1 MDYQNKQAAR
11 ASFTDIL
18 ETKPSLEPLADSQVM
33 QGVNIFQ
40 GLALE
45 YALGKLERA
54 RQEGYSS
61 TALNRGSILALAE
74 GKQYI
79 PRKPL
84 PSRGPISI
92 SNKSEYPSGLPAHF
106 PLVSEDQVHYM
117 LVDAVA
123 IDSHSTAAIDV
134 IQVEEHSLYFTVEQ
148 EKPFIEFL
156 FGREISRQTHQ
167 FNVFVDQGEGY
178 YKEWKKAPRFRN
190 VEGNDA
196 VFDEF
201 YSHTDQIGI
210 RFGNNIF
217 GLVPKANSKVKVD
230 LWLTKADIKLMP
242 KQPLTPLDP
251 ERADE
256 QLEFVTTGVLMG
268 GTPAESTEEIKINS
282 LYYELYDDNNVLDD
296 DYSFF
301 IKRHYPGVIWCKV
314 WGEAEQEE
322 MEGRMDDQ
330 WVNRV
335 FVALYAP
342 NDPDIV
348 PKVEETLKTV
358 IPQLNRRYSIM
369 PPEEV
374 NFVAKIE
381 GKIKRDVMLSDARK
395 AITQVLIDNYHR
407 DAVNRKDKALKRDLY
422 CSMNNLNIFASEDDI
437 YIELTGTTEP
447 QNLKQIVSIDLDASL
462 AFLNLPTSITY

>member
-18 ETKPSLEPLADSQVM
+18 KTKPSLEPLADSQVM

-45 YALGKLERA
+45 FALNKLERA

-92 SNKSEYPSGLPAHF
+92 ENKSEYPSGLPAHY
-106 PLVSEDQVHYM
+106 PLISENQVHYM

-123 IDSHSTAAIDV
+123 IDSHTTKITDV
-134 IQVEEHSLYFTVEQ
+134 IQVEKLSLYFTIEQ

-167 FNVFVDQGEGY
+167 FNVFVDQGDGY
-178 YKEWKKAPRFRN
+178 YKEWVIAPRFRN
-190 VEGNDA
+190 VNGRDA

-217 GLVPKANSKVKVD
+217 GLIPKANSKVKVD

-242 KQPLTPLDP
+242 KQPLTPLYP
-251 ERADE
+251 ENADDK
-256 QLEFVTTGVLMG
+256 LEFVTIGGIIG
-268 GTPAESTEEIKINS
+268 GTEAESTEEIKVNS
-282 LYYELYDDNNVLDD
+282 LYYELYDDNHVFDD

-301 IKRHYPGVIWCKV
+301 IKRHYPGVLWCKV
-314 WGEAEQEE
+314 WGESEQEE
-322 MEGRMDDQ
+322 MEGRMDEQ

-335 FVALYAP
+335 FVALYSPTDP
-342 NDPDIV
+342 NIAQ
-348 PKVEETLKTV
+348 KVEKTLKTV
-358 IPQLNRRYSIM
+358 IPQLNRRYSLM

-374 NFVAKIE
+374 SFIAKIE
-381 GKIKRDVMLSDARK
+381 GKIKRDIMLSDARK
-395 AITQVLIDNYHR
+395 AIIKVLSDNYHKNS
-407 DAVNRKDKALKRDLY
+407 VNRKEKALKRDLY
-422 CSMNNLNIFASEDDI
+422 RSMNNLNIFASEDDI
-437 YIELTGTTEP
+437 YIELVGTTEP
-447 QNLKQIVSIDLDASL
+447 QNLKQMVSIDFDASL

>member
-18 ETKPSLEPLADSQVM
+18 KTKPSLEPLADSQVM

-45 YALGKLERA
+45 FALNKLERA

-92 SNKSEYPSGLPAHF
+92 ENKSEYPSGLPAHY
-106 PLVSEDQVHYM
+106 PLISENQVHYM

-123 IDSHSTAAIDV
+123 IDSHTTKITDV
-134 IQVEEHSLYFTVEQ
+134 IQVEKLSLYFTIEQ

-167 FNVFVDQGEGY
+167 FNVFVDQGDGY
-178 YKEWKKAPRFRN
+178 YKEWVIAPRFRN
-190 VEGNDA
+190 VNGRDA

-217 GLVPKANSKVKVD
+217 GLIPKANSKVKVD

-242 KQPLTPLDP
+242 KQPLTPLYP
-251 ERADE
+251 ENADDK
-256 QLEFVTTGVLMG
+256 LEFVTTGGIIG
-268 GTPAESTEEIKINS
+268 GTEAESTEEIKVNS
-282 LYYELYDDNNVLDD
+282 LYYELYDDNHVFDD

-301 IKRHYPGVIWCKV
+301 IKRHYPGVLWCKV
-314 WGEAEQEE
+314 WGESEQEE
-322 MEGRMDDQ
+322 MEGRMDEQ

-335 FVALYAP
+335 FVALYSPTDP
-342 NDPDIV
+342 NIAQ
-348 PKVEETLKTV
+348 KVGKTLKTV
-358 IPQLNRRYSIM
+358 IPQLNRRYSLM

-374 NFVAKIE
+374 SFIAKIE
-381 GKIKRDVMLSDARK
+381 GKIKRDIMLSDARK
-395 AITQVLIDNYHR
+395 AIIKVLSDNYHKNS
-407 DAVNRKDKALKRDLY
+407 VNRKEKALKRDLY
-422 CSMNNLNIFASEDDI
+422 RSMNNLNIFASEDDI
-437 YIELTGTTEP
+437 YIELVGTTEP
-447 QNLKQIVSIDLDASL
+447 QNLKQMVSIDFDASL